1 VALTVLLTGFIIF
14 TVARAAAYYLDA
26 SIAVDSANFLP

>member
-1 VALTVLLTGFIIF
+1 MGFIVF
-14 TVARAAAYYLDA
+14 TVARALSFYLDS